1 MDGVISVIVPVYNV
15 ERYLPQCLES
25 ILSQSY
31 KQLEVI
37 LVDDGSRDSSGA
49 ICDDY
54 AKRDDRIVVIHQK
67 NGGAAAAKNT
77 GLRAATGEYLSFV
90 DSDDFL
96 DPDVYAYMVDLL
108 KTAEADVVQCSIRD
122 VYQDM
127 TQDQIVKPGR
137 KIWDTQDYIEQYLYD
152 WTCGLMTDKLY
163 KRSLFEGIFFEE
175 GNRIDDEY
183 FTYQGMMNAVRIVS
197 DDKVI
202 YNYRRRKSSVMIS
215 PESQN
220 RIAYDRVDFMAKRRK
235 NVIARFPQL
244 RRKYD
249 RDFTYLL
256 MDLVRRPYN
265 TIDSIRLIQHSLREY
280 LEEKGHT
287 PISVMQW
294 YDIFCL
300 RFSKPE
306 KLLQR
311 CRKPTPE
318 KFPGML
324 YD

>member
-31 KQLEVI
+31 QQLEVI
-37 LVDDGSRDSSGA
+37 LIDDGSRDHSGD

-108 KTAEADVVQCSIRD
+108 RSQNADVVQCAIRD

-163 KRSLFEGIFFEE
+163 RRCLFEGIFFEE

-183 FTYQGMMNAVRIVS
+183 FTYQGMMNAARIVS

-265 TIDSIRLIQHSLREY
+265 TIDSIRLIQDSLREY
-280 LEEKGHT
+280 LQEKGHT

-306 KLLQR
+306 KLLQQ

-318 KFPGML
+318 KFPGIL